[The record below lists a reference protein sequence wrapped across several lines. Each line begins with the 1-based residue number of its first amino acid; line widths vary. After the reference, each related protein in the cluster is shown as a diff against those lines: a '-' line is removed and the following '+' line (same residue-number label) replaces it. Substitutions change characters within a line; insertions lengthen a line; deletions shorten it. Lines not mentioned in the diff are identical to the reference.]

1 MVTDWNFENLTLAS
15 DFCRFLAD
23 NFGTAHHSAK
33 MEDTIGKSFSRS
45 IRCRQFGLDIFIINE
60 MAADWNFDNLRT
72 MLTMGS
78 HMMLLN
84 NEHG

>member
-45 IRCRQFGLDIFIINE
+45 IRCRTCGLDIFIIKE
-60 MAADWNFDNLRT
+60 MATDWNFENLRT
-72 MLTMGS
+72 MLAMGS
-78 HMMLLN
+78 HMIFV
-84 NEHG
+84 GFRP